1 MKISVSTDK
10 LRDAL
15 QYVTDVIERRFTYP
29 ILSNV
34 LFEVGED
41 GVLHLRATDHD
52 LSLMADV
59 ETMSVAETG
68 AVTIPGKKCLDVVR
82 ASSQSGE
89 VMIHADLDGVTLTIG
104 RSKFNLSTMPASEF
118 PQRPNIEA
126 DATFTISTKDFVHLL
141 QSAISTMGVGDV
153 RPHLN
158 GTLIE
163 LTSVHIR
170 AVSSDGMSMCICTNK
185 NYSVEGGEIVTAL
198 IPRKAVLELTKAFAS
213 VEDEL
218 EISVAANALVAIGSE
233 RSLITNLI
241 ESPFPAYMRIVPD
254 ASDALLK
261 CDRSLFIQAIDQAAT
276 LADTSMRIYLDVSPD
291 SMELMANTEAG
302 DRAEVVIPVDFGD
315 RSTKVAFK
323 HDRLRRILDT
333 FSCEE
338 VALHLPEPRDVVRI
352 DSDDEE
358 ELLFVVSP
366 IRS

>member
-10 LRDAL
+10 LRDTL
-15 QYVTDVIERRFTYP
+15 QYVTNVIERRFTYP

-41 GVLHLRATDHD
+41 GILHLRATDHD

-89 VMIHADLDGVTLTIG
+89 VMVHADLDGVTLTIG
-104 RSKFNLSTMPASEF
+104 RSKFNLSTMPAAEF
-118 PQRPNIEA
+118 PQRPAIDA
-126 DATFTISTKDFVHLL
+126 DATFSISTKDFAHLL
-141 QSAISTMGVGDV
+141 QSAMSTMGSGDV

-185 NYSVEGGEIVTAL
+185 NYSVDGGEIVTAL
-198 IPRKAVLELTKAFAS
+198 IPRKAVLELTKAFGS
-213 VEDEL
+213 MEDDL
-218 EISVAANALVAIGSE
+218 QISIAANALEVIGSE

-261 CDRSLFIQAIDQAAT
+261 CDRSLFIQAIDQAAP
-276 LADTSMRIYLDVSPD
+276 LADTNMRIYLDVSPD

-323 HDRLRRILDT
+323 YDRLRRILDT
-333 FSCEE
+333 FSCDE

-352 DSDDEE
+352 DSTEEE

>member
-1 MKISVSTDK
+1 MKISVNTDK

-15 QYVTDVIERRFTYP
+15 QYVTSVIEKRFTYP

-34 LFEVGED
+34 LFEVDED
-41 GVLHLRATDHD
+41 GILHLRATDHD
-52 LSLMADV
+52 LSLMADI
-59 ETMSVAETG
+59 ETMSVAEAG

-89 VMIHADLDGVTLTIG
+89 VFIHADLDGVTLTIG
-104 RSKFNLSTMPASEF
+104 RSKFNLSTMPATEF
-118 PQRPNIEA
+118 PQRPVIEA
-126 DATFTISTKDFVHLL
+126 DAKFTISTKDFVHLL
-141 QSAISTMGVGDV
+141 QCATSTMGVGDV

-170 AVSSDGMSMCICTNK
+170 AVSSDGMSMCICTNRD
-185 NYSVEGGEIVTAL
+185 YSVDGGEIVTAL

-213 VEDEL
+213 ADDEL
-218 EISVAANALVAIGSE
+218 DVSIAGNALVAIGSE

-254 ASDALLK
+254 ASDELLT
-261 CDRSLFIQAIDQAAT
+261 CDRNSFMQAIDQAST
-276 LADTSMRIYLDVSPD
+276 LADTSQRIYLDVSPD

-333 FSCEE
+333 FSCED
-338 VALHLPEPRDVVRI
+338 VSLHLPEPRDVVRI
-352 DSDDEE
+352 DSAQEE
-358 ELLFVVSP
+358 DLLFVVSP